1 MFFDGTTL
9 WSSIPTPN
17 NLTAKR
23 TLSTVSSHVL
33 LEGVGTRRTVTTPR
47 AIAVEVSHTSVGE
60 NVLFHSTQ
68 PCTTVPTTGVNTI
81 MFVWF
86 GTKHGVKAY
95 LMYPSALWL
104 GAIKAILLLNNS
116 RVGTLRLGA
125 KQIVNALLI

>member
-1 MFFDGTTL
+1 
-9 WSSIPTPN
+9 
-17 NLTAKR
+17 
-23 TLSTVSSHVL
+23 
-33 LEGVGTRRTVTTPR
+33 
-47 AIAVEVSHTSVGE
+47 
-60 NVLFHSTQ
+60 
-68 PCTTVPTTGVNTI
+68 